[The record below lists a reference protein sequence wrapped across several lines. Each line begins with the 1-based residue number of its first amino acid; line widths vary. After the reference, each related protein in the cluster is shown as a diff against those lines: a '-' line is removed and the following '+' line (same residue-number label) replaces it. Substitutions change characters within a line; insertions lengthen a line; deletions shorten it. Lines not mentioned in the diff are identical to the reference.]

1 MILNT
6 GLYIINKHAF
16 WTKSPHSF
24 IFIKSINGTDVHY
37 YYPEEIGGHLRRRYI
52 GDFEFIEIVPAT
64 SLLLELL

>member
-6 GLYIINKHAF
+6 GLHVINKHAF
-16 WTKSPHSF
+16 WTIGSNSF
-24 IFIKSINGTDVHY
+24 IFIKSVNSTDVHY

-52 GDFEFIEIVPAT
+52 GDFKFIEIVPAT